1 MARVYQRNNNAN
13 DNSRAFAHNKVV
25 PEELLKNN
33 NDETTDMLTQ
43 ADGNHTIQYVNNN
56 IKDLRPNEPE
66 TKSQQFNVLLLVCVP
81 TAHKQKPL

>member
-1 MARVYQRNNNAN
+1 MARDYQRKNNAN
-13 DNSRAFAHNKVV
+13 ANSRAFAHNKVV

-43 ADGNHTIQYVNNN
+43 TDRNHTIQYVNNN
-56 IKDLRPNEPE
+56 IKALRPNEPE
-66 TKSQQFNVLLLVCVP
+66 TKSQQFSVLLIVCVP

>member
-1 MARVYQRNNNAN
+1 MARDYQRKNNAN
-13 DNSRAFAHNKVV
+13 ANSRAFAHNKVV

-43 ADGNHTIQYVNNN
+43 TDRNHTIQYINSN
-56 IKDLRPNEPE
+56 IKALRPNEPE
-66 TKSQQFNVLLLVCVP
+66 TKSQQFNVLLIVCVP

>member
-33 NDETTDMLTQ
+33 NDETTDLLTQ
-43 ADGNHTIQYVNNN
+43 TDGNHTIQYV
-56 IKDLRPNEPE
+56 K
-66 TKSQQFNVLLLVCVP
+66 
-81 TAHKQKPL
+81 KQYQSLSPQRARNQIPAV